1 MSALATLTPLQKTMR
16 ALRNIPRGIWRF
28 LKLMSRNKTGFLGFL
43 IFIGFVLLTTVGPLL
58 VPEAKSADI
67 LAIYAPPCTFKEW
80 RVFARDAWF
89 KGIEVSAIEES
100 GAPICTK
107 HLLGT
112 DSQGKDIFAQ
122 IVHGGRDIL
131 QMALL
136 TGLISTFVG
145 ITLGALSAVI
155 GGRFDAFLTIL
166 ADIWLTI
173 PRFPLLA
180 VLATL
185 VKLDNM
191 LMLALLL
198 SFLSWAGLYLSIRAQ
213 VFSLKERDYVEAAVA
228 LDLGLWH
235 IIFSE
240 ILPNMMSY
248 IAISFTFGMTSAI
261 YAQVGLV
268 FLGLVPL
275 TRNWGVMINL
285 AWTQGAIFF
294 KDSVYFIMAPV
305 MSIALFQL
313 SIVWM
318 SRSLEEIFNP
328 RLRTG

>member
-1 MSALATLTPLQKTMR
+1 MTALPIDSRPLPIRWLMQ
-16 ALRNIPRGIWRF
+16 LLGGIGRF
-28 LKLMSRNKTGFLGFL
+28 LRLMSRNKTGFLGFL
-43 IFIGFVLLTTVGPLL
+43 MFLGFLLLAYVGPLF
-58 VPEAKSADI
+58 VPPATKADI
-67 LAIYAPPCTFKEW
+67 TAIYAPPSREHPF
-80 RVFARDAWF
+80 
-89 KGIEVSAIEES
+89 
-100 GAPICTK
+100 
-107 HLLGT
+107 GT
-112 DSQGKDIFAQ
+112 DSQGKDILAQ
-122 IVHGGRDIL
+122 IVHGGRDII

-136 TGLISTFVG
+136 TGTIATFVG

-155 GGRFDAFLTIL
+155 GGRFDGLLTAA

-185 VKLDNM
+185 IKLDN
-191 LMLALLL
+191 LLALALLL
-198 SFLSWAGLYLSIRAQ
+198 AFLSWAGLYRAIRAQ
-213 VFSLKERDYVEAAVA
+213 VFSIKERDYVEAAVA
-228 LDLGLWH
+228 LDLGMAH
-235 IIFSE
+235 IIFQE

-275 TRNWGVMINL
+275 TRNWGLMINL

-294 KDSVYFIMAPV
+294 KNSVYFIMAPV
-305 MSIALFQL
+305 AAISLFQL
-313 SIVWM
+313 SVVWM

>member
-1 MSALATLTPLQKTMR
+1 MTTSQALMPKTGIR
-16 ALRNIPRGIWRF
+16 YWPGRFWRGIGRF
-28 LKLMSRNKTGFLGFL
+28 LKLMSRNKTGFVGFL
-43 IFIGFVLLTTVGPLL
+43 LFIGFVLMTTVGTLI
-58 VPEAKSADI
+58 VPKVTSADI
-67 LAIYAPPCTFKEW
+67 TAIYEPP
-80 RVFARDAWF
+80 
-89 KGIEVSAIEES
+89 S
-100 GAPICTK
+100 GA
-107 HLLGT
+107 HWLGT
-112 DSQGKDIFAQ
+112 DSQGKDIMSQ

-136 TGLISTFVG
+136 TGLISTFIGVA
-145 ITLGALSAVI
+145 LGSLSALI
-155 GGRFDAFLTIL
+155 GGGFDAFLTML

-191 LMLALLL
+191 LFLALLL
-198 SFLSWAGLYLSIRAQ
+198 SALSWAGLYRSIRAQ
-213 VFSLKERDYVEAAVA
+213 VFSIKEREYIEAATA
-228 LDLGLWH
+228 LDLGMWH

-240 ILPNMMSY
+240 VLPNMLSY

-305 MSIALFQL
+305 TAIALFQL

>member
-1 MSALATLTPLQKTMR
+1 MTTPQALMPKTGIR
-16 ALRNIPRGIWRF
+16 YWPGRFVRGIGRF
-28 LKLMSRNKTGFLGFL
+28 LKLMSRNKTGFVGFL
-43 IFIGFVLLTTVGPLL
+43 LFLGFVLMTTVGTLL
-58 VPEAKSADI
+58 VPKVTSADI
-67 LAIYAPPCTFKEW
+67 TAIYEPPSKAHW
-80 RVFARDAWF
+80 
-89 KGIEVSAIEES
+89 
-100 GAPICTK
+100 
-107 HLLGT
+107 LGT
-112 DSQGKDIFAQ
+112 DSQGKDILSQ
-122 IVHGGRDIL
+122 IVHGGWDIL

-136 TGLISTFVG
+136 TGIISTFIGVA
-145 ITLGALSAVI
+145 LGSLSALV
-155 GGRFDAFLTIL
+155 GGGFDAFLTML

-191 LMLALLL
+191 LFLALLL
-198 SFLSWAGLYLSIRAQ
+198 SVLSWAGLYRSIRAQ
-213 VFSLKERDYVEAAVA
+213 VFSIKERDYIEAATA
-228 LDLGLWH
+228 LDLGMWH

-240 ILPNMMSY
+240 VMPNMLSY

-305 MSIALFQL
+305 TAIALFQL

>member
-1 MSALATLTPLQKTMR
+1 MTLATFSASKAVQIL
-16 ALRNIPRGIWRF
+16 RGIPHGLWCF
-28 LKLMSRNKTGFLGFL
+28 LKLMTRNKTGFLGFL
-43 IFIGFVLLTTVGPLL
+43 IFIGFVLLTTVGPLF
-58 VPEAKSADI
+58 VPEAKSANI
-67 LAIYAPPCTFKEW
+67 QAIYLPP
-80 RVFARDAWF
+80 
-89 KGIEVSAIEES
+89 S
-100 GAPICTK
+100 GE
-107 HLLGT
+107 HWLGT

-136 TGLISTFVG
+136 TGLISTFIG
-145 ITLGALSAVI
+145 ITLGSLSAI
-155 GGRFDAFLTIL
+155 LGGGFDGFLTML

-185 VKLDNM
+185 VRLDNM

-228 LDLGLWH
+228 LDLGIWH
-235 IIFSE
+235 IIFAE

-285 AWTQGAIFF
+285 AWTQGAIFYR
-294 KDSVYFIMAPV
+294 DSIYFIMAPV
-305 MSIALFQL
+305 MAIALFQL

>member
-1 MSALATLTPLQKTMR
+1 MSVISAKGRKLSVGEWFKR
-16 ALRNIPRGIWRF
+16 IWEGIWSF

-43 IFIGFVLLTTVGPLL
+43 MFIGFVLLTTVGPLF
-58 VPEAKSADI
+58 VPEETSADI
-67 LAIYAPPCTFKEW
+67 MAIYEPPSWEH
-80 RVFARDAWF
+80 
-89 KGIEVSAIEES
+89 I
-100 GAPICTK
+100 
-107 HLLGT
+107 LGT
-112 DSQGKDIFAQ
+112 DSQGKDIFSQ
-122 IVHGGRDIL
+122 IVHGGADIL

-136 TGLISTFVG
+136 TGVISTFIGV
-145 ITLGALSAVI
+145 TLGSLSAII
-155 GGRFDAFLTIL
+155 GGGFDAFLTTL

-185 VKLDNM
+185 ITLDSM
-191 LMLALLL
+191 FVLALIL
-198 SFLSWAGLYLSIRAQ
+198 SVLSWAGLYRAIRAQ
-213 VFSLKERDYVEAAVA
+213 VFSLKERDYVEAAIA

-235 IIFSE
+235 IIFAE
-240 ILPNMMSY
+240 VLPNMMGY
-248 IAISFTFGMTSAI
+248 IAISFTFGMTAAI

-268 FLGLVPL
+268 FLGLVPMS
-275 TRNWGVMINL
+275 RNWGVMINL

-294 KDSVYFIMAPV
+294 RDSVYFIMAPV
-305 MSIALFQL
+305 TAIALFQL

>member
-1 MSALATLTPLQKTMR
+1 MTNATLYQQPPLSERLKD
-16 ALRNIPRGIWRF
+16 IVRGLARF

-43 IFIGFVLLTTVGPLL
+43 IFIGFVLMVTIGPLF
-58 VPEAKSADI
+58 VPEVTSADI
-67 LAIYAPPCTFKEW
+67 SAIYAPPSWEHPF
-80 RVFARDAWF
+80 
-89 KGIEVSAIEES
+89 GN
-100 GAPICTK
+100 
-107 HLLGT
+107 
-112 DSQGKDIFAQ
+112 DSQGKDIFSQ

-136 TGLISTFVG
+136 TGIISTFVG
-145 ITLGALSAVI
+145 ITLGSVSALI
-155 GGRFDAFLTIL
+155 GGQFDAFLTTM

-185 VKLDNM
+185 IKLDN
-191 LMLALLL
+191 LLTLALLL
-198 SFLSWAGLYLSIRAQ
+198 SFLSWAGLYRSIRAQ
-213 VFSLKERDYVEAAVA
+213 VFSLKERDYVEAAIA

-240 ILPNMMSY
+240 IMPNMMSY
-248 IAISFTFGMTSAI
+248 LAISFTFGMTTAI

-294 KDSVYFIMAPV
+294 KDSIYFIMAPV
-305 MSIALFQL
+305 LSIALFQL

>member
-1 MSALATLTPLQKTMR
+1 MAANVKTYAKPGTDGFPLNV
-16 ALRNIPRGIWRF
+16 LRGIGRF
-28 LKLMSRNKTGFLGFL
+28 FKLMSRNKTGFLGFL
-43 IFIGFVLLTTVGPLL
+43 IFIFFVLMTTVGTMI
-58 VPEAKSADI
+58 VPQETRADI
-67 LAIYAPPCTFKEW
+67 TAIYAQPSWEHP
-80 RVFARDAWF
+80 
-89 KGIEVSAIEES
+89 
-100 GAPICTK
+100 
-107 HLLGT
+107 LGT
-112 DSQGKDIFAQ
+112 DSQGKDIMSQ

-136 TGLISTFVG
+136 TGIISTFVG
-145 ITLGALSAVI
+145 ITLGSVSAII
-155 GGRFDAFLTIL
+155 GGRFDAFLTMM

-180 VLATL
+180 VIATL
-185 VKLDNM
+185 IKLND
-191 LMLALLL
+191 LLILALLL
-198 SFLSWAGLYLSIRAQ
+198 SFLSWAGLYRSIRAQ
-213 VFSLKERDYVEAAVA
+213 VFSLKERDYVEAATA

-240 ILPNMMSY
+240 VLPNMMSY

-294 KDSVYFIMAPV
+294 KDSIYFIMAPV
-305 MSIALFQL
+305 MAIALFQL

>member
-1 MSALATLTPLQKTMR
+1 MTTSQALMPKTGIR
-16 ALRNIPRGIWRF
+16 YWPGRFVRGIGRF
-28 LKLMSRNKTGFLGFL
+28 LKLMSRNKTGFVGFL
-43 IFIGFVLLTTVGPLL
+43 LFIGFVLMTTVGTLI
-58 VPEAKSADI
+58 VPKATSADI
-67 LAIYAPPCTFKEW
+67 TAIYEPPSKT
-80 RVFARDAWF
+80 
-89 KGIEVSAIEES
+89 
-100 GAPICTK
+100 

-112 DSQGKDIFAQ
+112 DSQGKDILAQ

-136 TGLISTFVG
+136 TGIISTFIGVA
-145 ITLGALSAVI
+145 LGSLSALI
-155 GGRFDAFLTIL
+155 GGGFDAFLTML

-185 VKLDNM
+185 IKLDNM
-191 LMLALLL
+191 LLLALLL
-198 SFLSWAGLYLSIRAQ
+198 SVLSWAGLYRSIRAQ
-213 VFSLKERDYVEAAVA
+213 VFSLKERDYIEAAVA
-228 LDLGLWH
+228 LDLGMWH

-240 ILPNMMSY
+240 VLPNMLSY

-305 MSIALFQL
+305 TAIALFQL

>member
-1 MSALATLTPLQKTMR
+1 MNETSDTKRSIHVVDLLQNIAGGILT
-16 ALRNIPRGIWRF
+16 F

-43 IFIGFVLLTTVGPLL
+43 IFIGFVILTTIVPLF
-58 VPEAKSADI
+58 VPEETSADI
-67 LAIYAPPCTFKEW
+67 TAIYHPPSW
-80 RVFARDAWF
+80 
-89 KGIEVSAIEES
+89 
-100 GAPICTK
+100 K

-112 DSQGKDIFAQ
+112 DSQGKDIFSQ

-136 TGLISTFVG
+136 TGIISTFIG
-145 ITLGALSAVI
+145 ITLGSLSAII
-155 GGRFDAFLTIL
+155 GGRFDSFLTTL

-185 VKLDNM
+185 VKLDSM
-191 LMLALLL
+191 LLLALIL
-198 SFLSWAGLYLSIRAQ
+198 SVLSWAGLYRSIRAQ
-213 VFSLKERDYVEAAVA
+213 VFSLKERAYVEAAIA
-228 LDLGLWH
+228 LDLGLGH

-248 IAISFTFGMTSAI
+248 IAISFTFGMTAAI

-275 TRNWGVMINL
+275 SRNWGVMINL

-294 KDSVYFIMAPV
+294 RDSVYFIMAPV
-305 MSIALFQL
+305 TAIALFQL

>member
-1 MSALATLTPLQKTMR
+1 MTSVLKWLSAFWRGTR
-16 ALRNIPRGIWRF
+16 RFLRN
-28 LKLMSRNKTGFLGFL
+28 MSRNKTGFVGFL
-43 IFIGFVLLTTVGPLL
+43 MFIGFVLLTTVGPKL
-58 VPEAKSADI
+58 VPEETSAD
-67 LAIYAPPCTFKEW
+67 LMAIYQPPSWEH
-80 RVFARDAWF
+80 
-89 KGIEVSAIEES
+89 
-100 GAPICTK
+100 P
-107 HLLGT
+107 LGT
-112 DSQGKDIFAQ
+112 DSQGKDIFSQ
-122 IVHGGRDIL
+122 IVHGGADIL

-136 TGLISTFVG
+136 TGVISTFIG
-145 ITLGALSAVI
+145 ITLGSLSAI
-155 GGRFDAFLTIL
+155 LGGKFDAFLTTL

-185 VKLDNM
+185 VQLHSVVT
-191 LMLALLL
+191 LALIL
-198 SFLSWAGLYLSIRAQ
+198 SVLSWAGLYRSIRAQ

-228 LDLGLWH
+228 LDLGLRH

-294 KDSVYFIMAPV
+294 RDSVYFIMAPV
-305 MSIALFQL
+305 MAIALFQL

-318 SRSLEEIFNP
+318 SRSLEEVFNP

>member
-1 MSALATLTPLQKTMR
+1 MTAQTKTYAKPSVGR
-16 ALRNIPRGIWRF
+16 LLKNILRGIGRF
-28 LKLMSRNKTGFLGFL
+28 LRLMSRNKTGFLGFL
-43 IFIGFVLLTTVGPLL
+43 IFIFFVLMTTVGTLI
-58 VPEAKSADI
+58 VPEATRADI
-67 LAIYAPPCTFKEW
+67 TAIYAPPSWEH
-80 RVFARDAWF
+80 
-89 KGIEVSAIEES
+89 
-100 GAPICTK
+100 P
-107 HLLGT
+107 LGT
-112 DSQGKDIFAQ
+112 DSQGKDILAQ

-136 TGLISTFVG
+136 TGIISTFIG
-145 ITLGALSAVI
+145 ITLGSVSAII
-155 GGRFDAFLTIL
+155 GGRFDALLTMM

-180 VLATL
+180 VVATL
-185 VKLDNM
+185 VKLND
-191 LMLALLL
+191 LLILALLL
-198 SFLSWAGLYLSIRAQ
+198 SFLSWAGLYRSIRAQ
-213 VFSLKERDYVEAAVA
+213 VFSLKERDYVEAATA

-235 IIFSE
+235 IIFAE
-240 ILPNMMSY
+240 VLPNMMSY

-294 KDSVYFIMAPV
+294 KDSVYYIMAPV
-305 MSIALFQL
+305 MAIALFQL

>member
-1 MSALATLTPLQKTMR
+1 MSVVSA
-16 ALRNIPRGIWRF
+16 RGKQLSVTGWLKRILGGIGSF

-43 IFIGFVLLTTVGPLL
+43 IFIGFVLLTTVGPLF
-58 VPEAKSADI
+58 VPEETSADVM
-67 LAIYAPPCTFKEW
+67 AIYEPPSWEH
-80 RVFARDAWF
+80 
-89 KGIEVSAIEES
+89 
-100 GAPICTK
+100 P
-107 HLLGT
+107 LGT
-112 DSQGKDIFAQ
+112 DSQGKDIFSQ
-122 IVHGGRDIL
+122 IVHGGADIL

-136 TGLISTFVG
+136 TGIISTFIGV
-145 ITLGALSAVI
+145 TLGSLSAII
-155 GGRFDAFLTIL
+155 GGRFDSFLTTL

-185 VKLDNM
+185 VKLDSM
-191 LMLALLL
+191 FVLALIL
-198 SFLSWAGLYLSIRAQ
+198 SVLSWAGLYRAIRAQ

-235 IIFSE
+235 IIFAE
-240 ILPNMMSY
+240 VLPNMMGY
-248 IAISFTFGMTSAI
+248 IAISFTFGMTAAI

-268 FLGLVPL
+268 FLGLVPMS
-275 TRNWGVMINL
+275 RNWGVMINL

-294 KDSVYFIMAPV
+294 RDSVYFIMAPV
-305 MSIALFQL
+305 TAIALFQL